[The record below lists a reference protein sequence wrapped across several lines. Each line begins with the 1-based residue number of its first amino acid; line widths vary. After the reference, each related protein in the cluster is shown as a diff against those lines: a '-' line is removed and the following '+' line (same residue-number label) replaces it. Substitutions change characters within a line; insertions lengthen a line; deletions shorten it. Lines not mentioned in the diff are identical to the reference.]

1 LHRKYFKMKNL
12 KIIAFCLLGFSA
24 MAQELNLTNCLIVGQ
39 LDKEGDRFS
48 LEVSLTEFFA
58 ERGVKAV
65 PSLNVLKQGS
75 DIELLAS
82 DSLKQILAAKGVD
95 TYMLVSVRGYDRRF
109 KATDKRE
116 DLATALS
123 YGTLFNLYRA
133 EAVSVSFEF
142 FIYRNGELVKSEIIK
157 CGNVSSR
164 ETVLK
169 RLSKKL
175 DRKVKKW

>member
-1 LHRKYFKMKNL
+1 MKNL
-12 KIIAFCLLGFSA
+12 TIIAFCLLGFTA
-24 MAQELNLTNCLIVGQ
+24 LAQDLNLTNCLIVGQ
-39 LDKEGDRFS
+39 LDKEGDRF
-48 LEVSLTEFFA
+48 A

-75 DIELLAS
+75 EIEMLAS
-82 DSLKQILAAKGVD
+82 DSLKKVVAAKGID

-109 KATDKRE
+109 KSTEKRE
-116 DLATALS
+116 DMATALS

-175 DRKVKKW
+175 TRKVKKW